1 MYTFVVITIVAT
13 MPEKFCQSFYSLRP
27 KKYCT
32 SSFSF
37 RFFWNHQY
45 FSSSRNKML
54 LYHIFE
60 RSTSAHFTGIITYIS
75 IIQPSLKIKKTYMF
89 LIKGQDLYREG
100 GGWTTGSV
108 RIQILV
114 PLQKWLSTKY
124 RNWSS
129 FASYIVRCVKDFKR
143 FMYVLNEIYIL
154 I

>member
-45 FSSSRNKML
+45 FSFSRNKML

-89 LIKGQDLYREG
+89 LMKGQDFYREG
-100 GGWTTGSV
+100 GGVKNRIRPDSNTGS
-108 RIQILV
+108 
-114 PLQKWLSTKY
+114 STEMVVNKI
-124 RNWSS
+124 S
-129 FASYIVRCVKDFKR
+129 K
-143 FMYVLNEIYIL
+143 L
-154 I
+154 IKLCKLYCKVCKGF